1 MYKLVAEQ
9 EQSEQGITAFCA
21 AQNLKV
27 AIFRYWRRKYWEEN
41 AVAKGFIA
49 IRPPAKVDFADL
61 RLVYPNGVSIH
72 LPTMDLALISQLIH
86 LV

>member
-9 EQSEQGITAFCA
+9 EQSGQSITAFCA
-21 AQNLKV
+21 AQNLKI

-49 IRPPAKVDFADL
+49 ITQPAKVDFPDL
-61 RLVYPNGVSIH
+61 RVVYPNGVSIH
-72 LPTMDLALISQLIH
+72 LPTMDLALIAQLIS